1 MEDEGEK
8 EMNEI
13 LNFLGFNGWE
23 NTCCNLLAYI
33 GMIMII
39 MAVINKKLQDAFFF
53 WGPMLLLTYALYYLH
68 NPLLIGLQLI
78 ITVSGALNYLKIK
91 KGAPWIVGI
100 LTAAVYVYLLST
112 GSISGIWYW
121 IGSFGLVAL
130 GMGLTQL
137 PKKRSFVIMT
147 IGGILIVL
155 YSGPWA
161 LKIWIWFILNLV
173 FFGANVLTLL
183 RWKKE

>member
-1 MEDEGEK
+1 MA
-8 EMNEI
+8 EI
-13 LNFLGFNGWE
+13 LNFLGFNGLI
-23 NTCCNLLAYI
+23 NTFWNILAYA
-33 GMIMII
+33 GMVMII
-39 MAVINKKLQDAFFF
+39 VAVISKKLQNHFFF
-53 WGPMLLLTYALYYLH
+53 WGPMLLLTYAFFYLH
-68 NPLLIGLQLI
+68 NPLLAGLQLI
-78 ITVSGALNYLKIK
+78 ITVSGALNLLKIK
-91 KGAPWIVGI
+91 KSAPWIVGI
-100 LTAAVYVYLLST
+100 LTVVVYLYLLAT
-112 GSISGIWYW
+112 GSINGIWYW
-121 IGSFGLVAL
+121 IGSFGLCAI

-137 PKKRSFVIMT
+137 PKKRSFVIMS